1 MADKYNNDISAD
13 ELLAK
18 LKANMEDGGTKSGDG
33 KKRYRFRKTEKTA
46 SPVTEEEIKREMP
59 ESDTGFVSPVPK
71 SEIADLDID
80 ALMKK
85 DLPQDE
91 YEKFSGK
98 SISGMKEDEFV
109 DSLSSAAE
117 DENPV
122 PDGSGAYAAP
132 DTELFSTLSEGGKVC
147 DIPGEGDTAEMPG
160 STGDTSEVPDSAGAG
175 DTVMFDTESGN
186 ESAPEAA
193 EGQSAPSAPEKP
205 GNDGNETVVFSLND
219 VPEQPAPSEL
229 PAPEEENV
237 PELPGNEAGEPE
249 EIIGNPEN
257 LPGEAIAAAS
267 EENGAADSD

>member
-85 DLPQDE
+85 YLPQDE

-98 SISGMKEDEFV
+98 SISGMKEDRIRRFAV
-109 DSLSSAAE
+109 ALPQKMKTPCPTVQVLMPRRIPSCSRHSARR
-117 DENPV
+117 
-122 PDGSGAYAAP
+122 
-132 DTELFSTLSEGGKVC
+132 KVC

-160 STGDTSEVPDSAGAG
+160 STGDTAEVSDSAGAG

-193 EGQSAPSAPEKP
+193 EGQSRTLRSGKNRKRRKRDCGVQPERRS
-205 GNDGNETVVFSLND
+205 GTARTV
-219 VPEQPAPSEL
+219 
-229 PAPEEENV
+229 
-237 PELPGNEAGEPE
+237 
-249 EIIGNPEN
+249 
-257 LPGEAIAAAS
+257 
-267 EENGAADSD
+267 GAAGTGRGKCAGASR